1 MGYKSGFLG
10 LIGQP
15 NAGKSSLVNYLV
27 DEKVSIVS
35 KKPQTTRRRVLGL
48 WSSDQGQIV
57 FVDAPGL
64 IEADKGLNGF
74 LALEAKEVIESSDAL
89 LAVVSVDE
97 KGKEDAEKVI
107 EMVAASGKP
116 WIGII
121 TKTDLVEKAHRVLIL
136 KDFIEKKGA
145 KAFQIS
151 IKNED
156 EEDREALLL
165 ECLEL
170 LPESPQP
177 LYDSE
182 LFTTES
188 VRDLAAEI
196 IREKCFE
203 FLEYEVPY
211 NVAVRISNFMEDA
224 KPCPKI
230 YADIL
235 VSRENYKPI
244 VIGKD
249 GQTLKK
255 IGMQAR
261 AEIEA
266 LMDQKIYLELKV
278 QLREDWYT
286 NKRLM
291 KELGYSNGPERK
303 NG

>member
-1 MGYKSGFLG
+1 MSYRAGFLG

-15 NAGKSSLVNYLV
+15 NAGKSSLVNFLV
-27 DEKVSIVS
+27 NEKVSIVS
-35 KKPQTTRRRVLGL
+35 RKPQTTRRRVLGL
-48 WSSDQGQIV
+48 WSSDEGQIV
-57 FVDAPGL
+57 FVDAPGI

-74 LALEAKEVIESSDAL
+74 LAIEARDVIESSDAL
-89 LAVVSVDE
+89 LAIISLDE
-97 KGKEDAEKVI
+97 KNKDDAEKVI
-107 EMVAASGKP
+107 EMVSASGKP
-116 WIGII
+116 WVGVI
-121 TKTDLVEKAHRVLIL
+121 TKTDLSEKAHRILIL

-145 KAFQIS
+145 KALQVS
-151 IKNED
+151 ILKD
-156 EEDREALLL
+156 SDEDREALLL

-170 LPESPQP
+170 MPVSPQP

-203 FLEYEVPY
+203 FLEFEVPY
-211 NVAVRISNFMEDA
+211 NLAVRISNFMEDA
-224 KPCPKI
+224 KPCPKV

-244 VIGKD
+244 VIGKN
-249 GQTLKK
+249 GQTLKQ

-266 LMDQKIYLELKV
+266 LMDQKIYLEIKV
-278 QLREDWYT
+278 QLREDWFT

-291 KELGYSNGPERK
+291 KELGYANPERK
-303 NG
+303 

>member
-64 IEADKGLNGF
+64 IDADKGLNGF

-136 KDFIEKKGA
+136 KDFIENKGA

-151 IKNED
+151 IKDED

-278 QLREDWYT
+278 QLREDWFT

-291 KELGYSNGPERK
+291 KELGYASTERK
-303 NG
+303 NR